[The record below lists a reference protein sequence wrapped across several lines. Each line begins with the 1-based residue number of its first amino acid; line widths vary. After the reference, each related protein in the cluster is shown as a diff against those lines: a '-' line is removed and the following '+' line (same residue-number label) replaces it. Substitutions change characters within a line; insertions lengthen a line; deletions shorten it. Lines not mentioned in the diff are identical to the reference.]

1 MARRFYRLGIESGTD
16 EISVPVEAR
25 GFSIYRAARHHAGMG
40 LMNIA
45 TIPCTLI
52 VEDDPDTFEWVR
64 RRIQRYG
71 FEADWAQT
79 LEEGLDK
86 LAVGHCCVILDLSLP
101 DGNGAEII
109 RHIRT
114 NHLPVKVAVVSGTSD
129 PAMLAEAALL
139 RPDAFF
145 TKPVDAIELVAWLQ
159 SVCF

>member
-1 MARRFYRLGIESGTD
+1 
-16 EISVPVEAR
+16 
-25 GFSIYRAARHHAGMG
+25 
-40 LMNIA
+40 MNVVA
-45 TIPCTLI
+45 TPCTLI

-64 RRIQRYG
+64 RRIKRYG
-71 FEADWAQT
+71 FDAEWAQT
-79 LEEGLDK
+79 LAEGFEK
-86 LAVGHCCVILDLSLP
+86 LAGDGHCCVILDLSLP

-114 NHLPVKVAVVSGTSD
+114 NHLPVKVAVVSGASD
-129 PAMLAEAALL
+129 PAVLADAAMF

>member
-1 MARRFYRLGIESGTD
+1 
-16 EISVPVEAR
+16 
-25 GFSIYRAARHHAGMG
+25 
-40 LMNIA
+40 MNVA
-45 TIPCTLI
+45 TAPCTLI

-64 RRIQRYG
+64 RRIKRYG
-71 FEADWAQT
+71 FDAEWAQT
-79 LEEGLDK
+79 LAEGFEK
-86 LAVGHCCVILDLSLP
+86 LSGVGHCCVILDLSLP

-129 PAMLAEAALL
+129 PALLADAAQLG
-139 RPDAFF
+139 PDAFF

>member
-1 MARRFYRLGIESGTD
+1 MAEKFYPRPVGQGTA
-16 EISVPVEAR
+16 EIRVSVEAT
-25 GFSIYRAARHHAGMG
+25 GLSIYPAARHHAGMG

-64 RRIQRYG
+64 RRIKRYG

-114 NHLPVKVAVVSGTSD
+114 NHLPVKVAVVSGASD
-129 PAMLAEAALL
+129 PAMLADAALL